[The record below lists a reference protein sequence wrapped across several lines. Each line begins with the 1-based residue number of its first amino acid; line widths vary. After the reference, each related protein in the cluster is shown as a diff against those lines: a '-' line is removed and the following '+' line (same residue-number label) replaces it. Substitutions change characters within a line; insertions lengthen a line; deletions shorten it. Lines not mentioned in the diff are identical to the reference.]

1 VPGVSEEDRQMRHE
15 GIKEIHGGGQKM
27 RKKVFLLLILPL
39 STFIF
44 MCTQVYGEVNPM
56 LSSVSEVIGDNISNN
71 EKSYTLKEALE
82 IALKGNP
89 ELRAMYMNLRA
100 VEQDIYIQRSYLL
113 PQLRIEERFMRTDNP
128 AYVFSTKINQ
138 GNFTMADLMGAPDT
152 FNAPSPINN
161 FQTVLSFEMP
171 LYVRKAWVG
180 LDISKKQYE
189 TVNMEFER
197 KKEEIAFQ
205 LIKAY
210 IGVRTAKEYVKVARL
225 GLENAEE
232 HLRIAKAKQTAGLGL
247 NSDVLRAEVGVAD
260 AKARLISAEK
270 NLSIAKRALGL
281 VMGMDEPV
289 DIKDEITSS
298 SPPQLLL
305 SPPLLDEGIYLERAL
320 QSKEIKAM
328 ELRYENAK
336 KFIKLERSD
345 YIPQIGIGASYELDD
360 HNTPFG
366 SEGKSWQVMAF
377 LRWDI
382 LSGGKTYYS
391 TKRAEYKLQ
400 EAGEYLEGLKKGIRF
415 RVHEAYSTV
424 LEAKAHLDLALSN
437 LQSAEENRRLIK
449 IRYENN
455 LAKIID
461 LLDAQTSLDNA
472 RALVVQKEGTLQEA
486 IAELMFVSNMMN
498 EYTGGIK

>member
-1 VPGVSEEDRQMRHE
+1 MRRY
-15 GIKEIHGGGQKM
+15 I
-27 RKKVFLLLILPL
+27 FLFFFLAFLFTGL
-39 STFIF
+39 
-44 MCTQVYGEVNPM
+44 QAYGEVSTNEM
-56 LSSVSEVIGDNISNN
+56 SNN
-71 EKSYTLKEALE
+71 EKSYTLKEAFE

-138 GNFTMADLMGAPDT
+138 GNFTMTDLMGAPDT

-171 LYVRKAWVG
+171 LYVRKAWLG
-180 LDISKKQYE
+180 LDISKRQYE
-189 TVNMEFER
+189 TVNLEFER
-197 KKEEIAFQ
+197 KKEEVAFQ

-210 IGVRTAKEYVKVARL
+210 TGVRTAKEYVKVARL

-232 HLRIAKAKQTAGLGL
+232 HLRIAKARQRAGLGL
-247 NSDVLRAEVGVAD
+247 SSDVLRAEVGVAE

-270 NLSIAKRALGL
+270 NLSIAKRSLGL
-281 VMGMDEPV
+281 IMGMDEPV
-289 DIKDEITSS
+289 DIKDEIMN
-298 SPPQLLL
+298 PL
-305 SPPLLDEGIYLERAL
+305 PPLLDEKVYLEKAL

-336 KFIKLERSD
+336 RFIKLERSD

-360 HNTPFG
+360 HNRPFG

-391 TKRAEYKLQ
+391 TKKAEYKLQ
-400 EAGEYLEGLKKGIRF
+400 EAGEYLEGLRKNIRF
-415 RVHEAYSTV
+415 RVHEAYSSV
-424 LEAKAHLDLALSN
+424 LEAKAHLDLALSS

-472 RALVVQKEGTLQEA
+472 RALVVQKQGALEEA
-486 IAELMFVSNMMN
+486 IAGLMFVSNMMN
-498 EYTGGIK
+498 EYIEGGIK